1 MVLKCFSGA
10 CNWQSVMG
18 EILCAR
24 WLAFPRDIGV
34 CNLLVNLRSCAIC
47 TSRHRTK
54 KKDLV
59 FGVAFHQGYVFQHVG
74 LLHGGAGL
82 F

>member
-1 MVLKCFSGA
+1 
-10 CNWQSVMG
+10 MG

-34 CNLLVNLRSCAIC
+34 YVFVNLRSCAMYLEAQNQ
-47 TSRHRTK
+47 K
-54 KKDLV
+54 KKDLI